1 MRCLSRILA
10 LYAVVP
16 VFAQDAA
23 RLPLVGVLQINSA
36 DNNEPT
42 ATLLRD
48 ELTALGDVDGKNIR
62 LDFRL
67 ARGDAGRF
75 PELAEALVR
84 EKASV
89 IVAQGPA
96 AARAAQRAT
105 RTIPIVAAGNDLV
118 ALGLIDSMARPG
130 HNITG
135 VSLLIPELD
144 AKRLEVLKEILP
156 AARRFGLL
164 SDPAITDP
172 AGLQAIVDTAQALG
186 VELQTVD
193 VRGPPDFPPAIASLR
208 AKGAEGVNILSSPLL
223 FHFREE
229 LGTLLV
235 AHKLPVICEWP
246 EMAASACLASYG
258 TTLRELYA
266 AEAAL
271 TDKMLKG
278 ASPADTPAEQPTKF
292 RLVISQKTARA
303 IGLTIPLAI
312 LARADEVIE

>member
-1 MRCLSRILA
+1 MRRLGLLLA
-10 LYAVVP
+10 LCAAVP
-16 VFAQDAA
+16 AFAQDVT
-23 RLPLVGVLQINSA
+23 RLPLVGVLRINSA
-36 DNNEPT
+36 ANNEPT

-48 ELTALGDVDGKNIR
+48 ELAALGDVDGKNIR

-67 ARGDAGRF
+67 AEGEAGRF
-75 PELAEALVR
+75 AELAEALVR

-105 RTIPIVAAGNDLV
+105 RTTPVVAASSDLV

-164 SDPAITDP
+164 SDPANSDP
-172 AGLQAIVDTAQALG
+172 PGLQVIADTARALG
-186 VELQTVD
+186 VDLRTVD
-193 VRGPPDFPPAIASLR
+193 VPSPRDFPTAIASLR
-208 AKGAEGVNILSSPLL
+208 AQGVEGVNVLSSPLM
-223 FHFREE
+223 FQFGEE
-229 LGTLLV
+229 LGPLLL
-235 AHKLPVICEWP
+235 AHKLPAICEWP

-258 TTLRELYA
+258 TTLRELYSM
-266 AEAAL
+266 EAAL

-278 ASPADTPAEQPTKF
+278 ASPADTPAQQPTRF
-292 RLVISQKTARA
+292 QLVINQKMARA
-303 IGLTIPLAI
+303 IGVAIPQSI

>member
-1 MRCLSRILA
+1 MRCLCLFLTLCVAVPALA
-10 LYAVVP
+10 QEVE
-16 VFAQDAA
+16 
-23 RLPLVGVLQINSA
+23 RLPLVGVLRINSVA
-36 DNNEPT
+36 NNEPT

-48 ELTALGDVDGKNIR
+48 ELAALGDVDGKNIR

-67 ARGDAGRF
+67 AEGDAGRF
-75 PELAEALVR
+75 QELAEALVR
-84 EKASV
+84 ENATV

-96 AARAAQRAT
+96 AALAAQRAT
-105 RTIPIVAAGNDLV
+105 RSIPIVAAGNDLV
-118 ALGLIDSMARPG
+118 ALGLVERMTRPG

-164 SDPAITDP
+164 IDPATSEP
-172 AGLQAIVDTAQALG
+172 FGLRTIANTARALG
-186 VELQTVD
+186 VELQTAQA
-193 VRGPPDFPPAIASLR
+193 REPSDFPVAITSLR
-208 AKGAEGVNILSSPLL
+208 AEGVEGVNVLSSPLL
-223 FHFREE
+223 FHFRVE
-229 LGTLLV
+229 LGALLL
-235 AHKLPVICEWP
+235 ANKLASICEWT

-266 AEAAL
+266 TEAAL

-278 ASPADTPAEQPTKF
+278 APADTPAQQPTRF
-292 RLVISQKTARA
+292 QLVINLKTAKT
-303 IGLTIPLAI
+303 IGLTIPPSI